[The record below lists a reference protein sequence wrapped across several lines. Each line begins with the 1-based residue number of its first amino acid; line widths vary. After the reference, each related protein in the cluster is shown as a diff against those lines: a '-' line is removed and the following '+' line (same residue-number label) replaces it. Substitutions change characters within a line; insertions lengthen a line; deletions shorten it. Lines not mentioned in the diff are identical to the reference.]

1 MSVHGEKT
9 GSYDNCVSVR
19 SYPVSRRMGC
29 LRVEAQPGPSVHD
42 GARSATD
49 PKAAWPNVRSHQ
61 LAPNAQPTVR
71 DWFICL
77 GHVDHDHQLDRVSIQ
92 DPAFCFHAC
101 LSTNTQFEYRR
112 IDGSCTTIRA
122 APFPF
127 MCALRHSD
135 LQVESDMQ
143 SFLVQLLAGV
153 RCSLSLQMCY
163 CQCRLETLSG

>member
-29 LRVEAQPGPSVHD
+29 LRAQPGPSVHD

-61 LAPNAQPTVR
+61 LARDAQPTVR

-92 DPAFCFHAC
+92 DPLQPAASMHVFLPIRSSNIAGLTARAPQSEQLPS
-101 LSTNTQFEYRR
+101 LS
-112 IDGSCTTIRA
+112 
-122 APFPF
+122 
-127 MCALRHSD
+127 CALYGIPTFRSS
-135 LQVESDMQ
+135 LTCKVSLC
-143 SFLVQLLAGV
+143 SF
-153 RCSLSLQMCY
+153 
-163 CQCRLETLSG
+163 